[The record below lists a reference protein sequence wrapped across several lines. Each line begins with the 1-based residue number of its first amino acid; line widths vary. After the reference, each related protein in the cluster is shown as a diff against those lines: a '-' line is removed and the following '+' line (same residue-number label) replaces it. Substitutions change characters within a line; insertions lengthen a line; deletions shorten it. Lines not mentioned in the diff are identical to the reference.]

1 MQLQPDL
8 VIAQVELAELL
19 IERGLFDEALAQLDL
34 AYAVAPEYARVHQ
47 LRAMISDQVGVPELA
62 QRQRHRADVARARQP
77 RQSYY
82 QAL

>member
-1 MQLQPDL
+1 M
-8 VIAQVELAELL
+8 V
-19 IERGLFDEALAQLDL
+19 
-34 AYAVAPEYARVHQ
+34 
-47 LRAMISDQVGVPELA
+47 SDQVGVPELA